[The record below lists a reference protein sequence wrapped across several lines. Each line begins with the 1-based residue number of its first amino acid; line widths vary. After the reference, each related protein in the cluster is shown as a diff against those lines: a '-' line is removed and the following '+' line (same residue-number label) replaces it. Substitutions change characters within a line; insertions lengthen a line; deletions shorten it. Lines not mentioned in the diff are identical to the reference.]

1 MSSIQSKSHF
11 QTQSHPQNQT
21 QNQIK
26 KCEKKLR
33 EISLLKEKK
42 IHTKEELEKIEKEL
56 FYKKIL
62 SEIET
67 GKMKKISFD
76 ELPDD
81 VIYLILSY
89 MPPHDRLNLIL
100 QKHPVSYLTNMLSKL
115 PRSLSNFYKLYPCL
129 KSARKILHYIYYNK
143 PNNTVMRDMP
153 RHCYWIDKRYKNC
166 FRDNMSK
173 TTYKGLDLDVYR
185 SIKII
190 LNAIQHFPKM
200 YIKPHSKQMPH
211 TLNEQCVLN
220 MIIRILC
227 IV

>member
-1 MSSIQSKSHF
+1 MSSIQH
-11 QTQSHPQNQT
+11 QSQSNQFQNQT
-21 QNQIK
+21 YK

-33 EISLLKEKK
+33 EISLLKQKK
-42 IHTKEELEKIEKEL
+42 IHTKEELEKIEKESL
-56 FYKKIL
+56 YKKML

-67 GKMKKISFD
+67 EKMKKMSFD

-89 MPPHDRLNLIL
+89 MPACDRLNLIL

-115 PRSLSNFYKLYPCL
+115 PRTLSNFYKLYPSL
-129 KSARKILHYIYYNK
+129 KSARKILQYIYYNK